1 MSDAHVGAKL
11 RVSERDLER
20 LRCRARGEGTA
31 AGPVVALFSTGR
43 ASEAVSLDVGE
54 TVFAQLPLAEAGA
67 AEAAEAA
74 GASGAPGALGEAAG
88 ASGAPGAPGAPAEA
102 LRWRK
107 LVVVAHSAYTGGM
120 RVSGIMHR
128 ALVWLEWE

>member
-1 MSDAHVGAKL
+1 MHS
-11 RVSERDLER
+11 
-20 LRCRARGEGTA
+20 TA
-31 AGPVVALFSTGR
+31 A
-43 ASEAVSLDVGE
+43 
-54 TVFAQLPLAEAGA
+54 
-67 AEAAEAA
+67 
-74 GASGAPGALGEAAG
+74 
-88 ASGAPGAPGAPAEA
+88 GAPGAPGAPAEA